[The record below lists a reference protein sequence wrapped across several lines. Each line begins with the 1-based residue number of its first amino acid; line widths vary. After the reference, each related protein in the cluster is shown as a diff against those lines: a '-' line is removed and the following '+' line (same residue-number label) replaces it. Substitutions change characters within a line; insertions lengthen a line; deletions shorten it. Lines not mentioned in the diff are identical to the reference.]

1 MTAAALFADHHQA
14 YTDAGWSGVLLLP
27 PGAKHAPPAGYTG
40 AGGAWPTRA
49 DIDGWARRQPDGNI
63 ALRMPRDVIG
73 IDIDLYRH
81 ADARTV
87 LEEATGSLPPTWC
100 STSRVDGSGIRFYR
114 VPCPS
119 AVTVWASAP
128 VPGVEIIQHHHRYAV
143 VWPSLHPEGRPYLWV
158 DEASGEIAERPPE
171 IDELTE
177 LPWQAIAA
185 LTQPRDT
192 GTPRTPVAFDMAAG
206 DMSVTV
212 ERRLLGAVAA
222 TRGDR
227 GSRHDAACRDV
238 CALLRLAE
246 RGEPGVPRALDT
258 LRDAFVAAVAP
269 DRPRPGAAETEFD
282 AIVTGARQL
291 IAATVGRIPTR
302 TERDMEWQRLR
313 AVTLGPPADPS
324 DIAAKTFPGGVT
336 SPGIE
341 IRWVNDIAEEPTPE
355 PPVLIDGFMR
365 QGEMLVLGAPRAIG
379 KSWLAMNIATMLA
392 RGEGKLF
399 GHLPVRRKARVLLCQ
414 GELDKWGSE
423 QRWHK
428 LTGVAQLPEVAE
440 SFDRG
445 IRVRTTKK
453 RTTVT
458 IDGVTMTDEH
468 VDAELAPGLERAIVE
483 HGIDVVILD
492 PWATYFA
499 GNESSNDEVEAALDK
514 LRGLTLAHGVSW
526 VIFHH
531 IGKATEFREPEDAW
545 RGASRLADWASTRV
559 TVMPH
564 YSEKQR
570 REKRMAR
577 NVARAYVDVFML
589 RRSDPTED
597 FSMHRGSDGW
607 WRRWE
612 PDDAETEAGDG
623 HPPATSL
630 RDMVNQLASDGGEW
644 ASITVAADRLGLTR
658 RAAQRLADHGV
669 DVDLVAWAPGD
680 RMAKRLV
687 LTDLGRE
694 KADRAVARPV
704 DGMARDDMSESR
716 ASSRATGSRA
726 QSRDTPA
733 RLDIPW
739 SDDESGSRALPT
751 SATDE
756 RDCKTP
762 GQGQSRSR
770 AHPPTYVDGR
780 APDGAPAYDHD
791 HEHPLTDF
799 DDLI

>member
-612 PDDAETEAGDG
+612 PDDAEEALDPDPAANGR
-623 HPPATSL
+623 PPARSV
-630 RDMVNQLASDGGEW
+630 REMINQLASDGGTW
-644 ASITVAADRLGLTR
+644 ASISVAADRLGLTR
-658 RAAQRLADHGV
+658 RAAQRLAEHAEA
-669 DVDLVAWAPGD
+669 VDLIAWESGE

-694 KADRAVARPV
+694 KADRAVAQTI
-704 DGMARDDMSESR
+704 DEMTRDDTADMRETQSRDGSR
-716 ASSRATGSRA
+716 AHLREMRATGH
-726 QSRDTPA
+726 
-733 RLDIPW
+733 LPW
-739 SDDESGSRALPT
+739 SDDENPPARNSDMREMRAT
-751 SATDE
+751 AETA
-756 RDCKTP
+756 
-762 GQGQSRSR
+762 GQSQSR
-770 AHPPTYVDGR
+770 TCAKPPPT
-780 APDGAPAYDHD
+780 
-791 HEHPLTDF
+791 T
-799 DDLI
+799 